1 MDAPKYLPPL
11 DPELALRVESLTED
25 QMEWWTER
33 CAIREYAGG
42 LPRAEAESEAWSDT
56 VRHFGLATRTDADA
70 QMASTPRRNDRK

>member
-42 LPRAEAESEAWSDT
+42 QARADAEAGAWDDT
-56 VRHFGLATRTDADA
+56 VRHFHLSVRLDADTPMAA
-70 QMASTPRRNDRK
+70 QQRQSDRK